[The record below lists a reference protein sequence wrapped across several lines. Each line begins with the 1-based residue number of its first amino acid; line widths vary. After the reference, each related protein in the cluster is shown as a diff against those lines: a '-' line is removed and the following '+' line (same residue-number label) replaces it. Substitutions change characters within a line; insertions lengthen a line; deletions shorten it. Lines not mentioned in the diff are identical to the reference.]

1 MEECLVDIELV
12 AGAIRGSS
20 KTHHLLIDGRVGL
33 QCFCV
38 LNAVMIAH
46 EMGSK
51 CPMPKKLSLFPC
63 G

>member
-1 MEECLVDIELV
+1 MEERLVDVEVV
-12 AGAIRGSS
+12 AGAIRESS
-20 KTHHLLIDGRVGL
+20 KTDHLLIDDRVRL

-46 EMGSK
+46 AMDAK
-51 CPMPKKLSLFPC
+51 CPVPKNLSLFPC